1 MAVQRLVRTIR
12 KQQSLNEPGSA
23 SSFIPHPYCHTCLSS
38 YQRALA
44 LQLQLHELHYNLGHV
59 LHQQENLPGAI
70 ASYQQAIALCPSQ
83 AAHYNLAVA
92 LDEQGQTEAAI
103 AHYRQSILLQEPD
116 NQWNQPGLSAY
127 LGLGQ
132 ALIRQGQFEEAIQ
145 LCQQALALDSS
156 HSVSAEFYCCLA
168 QTFAAQGQINP
179 AIATYQHAISLEPDL
194 TVAHYQLG
202 KIWQHQE
209 NHAAA
214 AACFQ
219 RVMQLQPDQ
228 PEVYGDCGLALLA
241 LGKFTEAMRC
251 WQRAIAL
258 QPIFV
263 KSFCQRVA
271 SLTESDSL
279 TQSKIACG
287 QFLTALQHQPDDPS
301 VSVYLQRI
309 YLHLADAL
317 TEYGGRE
324 IYQQA
329 KTYYHQALQLQ
340 PQNLMLHLKLG
351 DCLVKQRRLEAAIA
365 HYRQGL
371 GCASESSEPPPFP
384 LASPLSSPLQ
394 GTYRST
400 QDWVKA
406 QGDRHQYIPLM
417 RSVTQSFPTAI

>member
-1 MAVQRLVRTIR
+1 MSAGTCIR
-12 KQQSLNEPGSA
+12 FEP
-23 SSFIPHPYCHTCLSS
+23 
-38 YQRALA
+38 
-44 LQLQLHELHYNLGHV
+44 
-59 LHQQENLPGAI
+59 
-70 ASYQQAIALCPSQ
+70 LCFS
-83 AAHYNLAVA
+83 
-92 LDEQGQTEAAI
+92 
-103 AHYRQSILLQEPD
+103 RILLLFSPNICRSGADQSGD
-116 NQWNQPGLSAY
+116 
-127 LGLGQ
+127 
-132 ALIRQGQFEEAIQ
+132 R
-145 LCQQALALDSS
+145 
-156 HSVSAEFYCCLA
+156 
-168 QTFAAQGQINP
+168 
-179 AIATYQHAISLEPDL
+179 TYQHAISLEPDL

-417 RSVTQSFPTAI
+417 RSVTQSFPTAHPPSPHLPISPSSTHWLSPKKFDKVFHSLG